1 MRSLRGAVWLLIDL
15 IDDLLELDL
24 GSPTRTELMRLRSA
38 ALELLFIIRHLALP
52 DAVTL
57 EER

>member
-1 MRSLRGAVWLLIDL
+1 VWLLIDL